1 MVDECSVTEAK
12 TSDHLRAAS
21 TANIAFAVR
30 EARLRQRA
38 GADPAEEVE
47 ATTPRIE
54 SCAGDGDVDG
64 EA

>member
-1 MVDECSVTEAK
+1 MFNRGSRSK
-12 TSDHLRAAS
+12 LNQFRAMGAP
-21 TANIAFAVR
+21 NIAFAVR

>member
-1 MVDECSVTEAK
+1 MYTVPARRDTP
-12 TSDHLRAAS
+12 
-21 TANIAFAVR
+21 NIAFAVR

>member
-1 MVDECSVTEAK
+1 MSA
-12 TSDHLRAAS
+12 
-21 TANIAFAVR
+21 ANIAFAVR